1 MDREA
6 WHAVLHGVAKSR
18 TRLSDCTELTVSMS
32 VCMAMCLCLCACP
45 CVFMSVGVCAHLCV
59 SPHTHTCV
67 LGPCPGEG
75 KVRILV
81 PHPPWLLFPP
91 SVCCALTLP
100 TPPTSRMAS
109 RRGQPLAQM
118 RRPQRL
124 SHTVEFNPDRTRV
137 TMEHQRW
144 RSPGD
149 PDHSPLGQG
158 RHRIRKERPWAALVV
173 QASPCPLS
181 AQDRGQRQTTEAD
194 DRGNCKRGAWLSQA
208 EGVWRKRGVAQP
220 GRRGVAEKGRGSAMR
235 KDLRFWRQ
243 MVTHDSSEYVLKQPE
258 CQL

>member
-1 MDREA
+1 
-6 WHAVLHGVAKSR
+6 
-18 TRLSDCTELTVSMS
+18 
-32 VCMAMCLCLCACP
+32 MAMCLCLCACP

-124 SHTVEFNPDRTRV
+124 SHTVEFNPDCTRV

-181 AQDRGQRQTTEAD
+181 AQDRGQRQTTEATAKEG
-194 DRGNCKRGAWLSQA
+194 RGSARQKGCGGRGAWLSQA
-208 EGVWRKRGVAQP
+208 EGVWRKRGMAQP
-220 GRRGVAEKGRGSAMR
+220 CGRISGSGGRWSPT
-235 KDLRFWRQ
+235 
-243 MVTHDSSEYVLKQPE
+243 THQNTF
-258 CQL
+258 